1 MDGEDEELI
10 EGMDNAPEEAADT
23 VNDLE
28 QKEEKEVENTPEDY
42 KFLFEIQNQRLRS
55 IEKKLD
61 DLLKSRE
68 GKDNEKK
75 SLINPINI
83 VEDQKKLMAKK
94 ISAIIEL
101 SQSQDFEIALE
112 KIEDEAQEIL
122 KILTNQDNDEKSGKC
137 EEK

>member
-10 EGMDNAPEEAADT
+10 EGMDNAQEEAADT